1 MADTPRSW
9 ADLETLLADNTAQG
23 ISEQDL
29 RDAFQTFRS
38 HGFLY
43 IDGNS
48 TGQVLST
55 TYEPVENMSALDG
68 NVGTTLDAASAKI
81 TVTATGLYLI
91 SYSLS
96 AAISTS
102 TNTLRAM
109 VSKNGST
116 TVDISGSLCQ
126 QYTGDTNNHNLDR
139 TFVASLT
146 AADYVQLMISA
157 ASSTPTYTL
166 KDAGLTVKR
175 IA

>member
-1 MADTPRSW
+1 MTDTARSW
-9 ADLETLLADNTAQG
+9 SDLSTLLADNTAQG

-29 RDAFQTFRS
+29 RDAFESFRS
-38 HGFLY
+38 HAFLY
-43 IDGNS
+43 IDGNT
-48 TGQVLST
+48 TGQALST
-55 TYEPVENMSALDG
+55 TYEPVENMSALSG
-68 NVGTTLDAASAKI
+68 NVGTTVDAASAKI
-81 TVTATGLYLI
+81 TVDATGLYLI

-109 VSKNGST
+109 VSENGST

-146 AADYVQLMISA
+146 ADDYIQLMISS
-157 ASSTPTYTL
+157 ASGTPTYTL
-166 KDAGLTVKR
+166 KDAGLTLKR